1 MFWACGGLYH
11 TTVKVIYHFYGRG
24 DVMPEYQVG
33 IYNKHI
39 RARVRQGDP
48 VPEGQETWEET
59 NYFDITANSES
70 HARELMKTQYKES
83 QGFVIESVD
92 KYPGT

>member
-1 MFWACGGLYH
+1 
-11 TTVKVIYHFYGRG
+11 
-24 DVMPEYQVG
+24 MPEFQVG

-39 RARVRQGDP
+39 RARIRNGDP
-48 VPEGQETWEET
+48 VEERMETWEDI
-59 NYFDITANSES
+59 NYFDVTANSETQ
-70 HARELMKTQYKES
+70 ARTLMQTQYKES

>member
-1 MFWACGGLYH
+1 
-11 TTVKVIYHFYGRG
+11 
-24 DVMPEYQVG
+24 MPEYQVA

-39 RARVRQGDP
+39 RARIRQGDP
-48 VPEGQETWEET
+48 VEENMAFWEEV

-70 HARELMKTQYKES
+70 QARNLMESQYKES

>member
-1 MFWACGGLYH
+1 
-11 TTVKVIYHFYGRG
+11 
-24 DVMPEYQVG
+24 MPEYQVA

-39 RARVRQGDP
+39 RARIRQGDP
-48 VPEGQETWEET
+48 VEENMAFWEEV

-83 QGFVIESVD
+83 QGFVIDGVD
-92 KYPGT
+92 

>member
-1 MFWACGGLYH
+1 
-11 TTVKVIYHFYGRG
+11 
-24 DVMPEYQVG
+24 MPEYQVA

-39 RARVRQGDP
+39 RARIRQGDP
-48 VPEGQETWEET
+48 VEENMAFWEEV

-83 QGFVIESVD
+83 QGFVIDGVD
-92 KYPGT
+92 KYNGT

>member
-1 MFWACGGLYH
+1 
-11 TTVKVIYHFYGRG
+11 
-24 DVMPEYQVG
+24 MPEFQVG

-39 RARVRQGDP
+39 RARIRNGDP
-48 VPEGQETWEET
+48 VQEGQETWEDI
-59 NYFDITANSES
+59 NYFDITANSAT
-70 HARELMKTQYKES
+70 HARTLMQTQYKES

>member
-1 MFWACGGLYH
+1 M
-11 TTVKVIYHFYGRG
+11 
-24 DVMPEYQVG
+24 G

-39 RARVRQGDP
+39 RARIRQGDP
-48 VPEGQETWEET
+48 VEENMAFWEEV

-83 QGFVIESVD
+83 QGFVIDCVD
-92 KYPGT
+92 KYNGT

>member
-1 MFWACGGLYH
+1 
-11 TTVKVIYHFYGRG
+11 
-24 DVMPEYQVG
+24 MPEYQVG

-39 RARVRQGDP
+39 RARIRQGDP
-48 VPEGQETWEET
+48 VEENMAFWEEV

-83 QGFVIESVD
+83 KVFVIESVD

>member
-1 MFWACGGLYH
+1 
-11 TTVKVIYHFYGRG
+11 
-24 DVMPEYQVG
+24 MPEYQVA

-48 VPEGQETWEET
+48 VEENMAFWEEV

-70 HARELMKTQYKES
+70 HARELMKTKYKES
-83 QGFVIESVD
+83 QGFVIDGVD
-92 KYPGT
+92 KYNGT

>member
-1 MFWACGGLYH
+1 
-11 TTVKVIYHFYGRG
+11 
-24 DVMPEYQVG
+24 MPEYQVA

-39 RARVRQGDP
+39 RARIRQGDP
-48 VPEGQETWEET
+48 VEENMAFWEEV
-59 NYFDITANSES
+59 NYFDITANSGSQARNLMES
-70 HARELMKTQYKES
+70 QYKES

>member
-1 MFWACGGLYH
+1 
-11 TTVKVIYHFYGRG
+11 
-24 DVMPEYQVG
+24 MPEYQVG

-70 HARELMKTQYKES
+70 HARELMRRQYKE
-83 QGFVIESVD
+83 
-92 KYPGT
+92 